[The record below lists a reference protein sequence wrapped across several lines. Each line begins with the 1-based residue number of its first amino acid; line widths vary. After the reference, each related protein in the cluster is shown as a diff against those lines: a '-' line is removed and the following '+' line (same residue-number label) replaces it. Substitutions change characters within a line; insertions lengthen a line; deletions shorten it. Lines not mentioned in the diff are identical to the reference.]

1 MKESNLISQLQER
14 GLIAQVTD
22 AAALDAIL
30 AQKSVTLYCGF
41 DPTADSLH
49 LGHLVP
55 LLALKRFQMAG
66 HRPLALVGGATGMIG
81 DPSFKATERS
91 LNTPDV
97 VAGWVDKIRKQVS
110 PFLDFDCG
118 ANSAAMVNNNDWFA
132 GMDVLS
138 FLRDIGKHFSVN
150 AMINK
155 ESVKQR
161 LNRDEVGISFTEFA
175 YSLLQSYDFAVLNKS
190 HDCQLQLGG
199 SDQWGNITAGVDLTR
214 RMNQQ
219 QVFGIT
225 MPLITKSDGTKFGKS
240 EGNAIW
246 LDPSKCSPYK
256 FYQFW
261 LTTSD
266 DDVYRFMKY
275 FTFMTLAEIDAI
287 EAADRASGAAPSA
300 QRILADH
307 ATELVH
313 GKAALEAAKRISQN
327 LFAEDQS
334 ALTEEDFQQLA
345 LDGVHHLELG
355 YTETSLADAL
365 VASELASSKT
375 QARSFIESDAVSIN
389 GQKVSDVAY
398 HMGAINHRFG
408 SYTLLRRGKKNHCL
422 IVWK

>member
-22 AAALDAIL
+22 AEALDALL
-30 AQKSVTLYCGF
+30 AQKSITLYCGF

-199 SDQWGNITAGVDLTR
+199 SDQWGNITAGIDLTR

-261 LTTSD
+261 LSTTD

-275 FTFMTLAEIDAI
+275 FTFMSLAEIDAI
-287 EAADRASGAAPSA
+287 EAADRASGSAPQA
-300 QRILADH
+300 QRILAEH

-345 LDGVHHLELG
+345 LDGVHHIELG

-365 VASELASSKT
+365 VAAELASSKT

-398 HMGAINHRFG
+398 HMGAINHCFG

>member
-1 MKESNLISQLQER
+1 MNTPNLIGQLQER

-22 AAALDAIL
+22 AAALDALL
-30 AQKSVTLYCGF
+30 AKKSVTLYCGF

-199 SDQWGNITAGVDLTR
+199 SDQWGNITAGIDLTR

-275 FTFMTLAEIDAI
+275 FTFMSLEEIDAI
-287 EAADRASGAAPSA
+287 EAADRASGSAPLA

-313 GKAALEAAKRISQN
+313 GKEALEAAKRISQN

-334 ALTEEDFQQLA
+334 ALTEGDFQQLA
-345 LDGVHHLELG
+345 LDGVHHIELE
-355 YTETSLADAL
+355 YTETSLVDAL
-365 VASELASSKT
+365 VKAELASSKS
-375 QARSFIESDAVSIN
+375 QARGFIESGAVSIN
-389 GQKVSDVAY
+389 GQKISDIAF
-398 HMGAINHRFG
+398 HMGTVNHRFNC
-408 SYTLLRRGKKNHCL
+408 YTLLGRGKKNHCL

>member
-1 MKESNLISQLQER
+1 MNTPNLIGQLQER

-22 AAALDAIL
+22 AAALDALL
-30 AQKSVTLYCGF
+30 AKKSVTLYCGF

-199 SDQWGNITAGVDLTR
+199 SDQWGNITAGIDLTR

-275 FTFMTLAEIDAI
+275 FTFMSLEEIDAI
-287 EAADRASGAAPSA
+287 EAADRASGSAPLA

-313 GKAALEAAKRISQN
+313 GKEALEAAKRISQN

-334 ALTEEDFQQLA
+334 ALTEGDFQQLA
-345 LDGVHHLELG
+345 LDGVHHIELE
-355 YTETSLADAL
+355 YTETSLVDAL
-365 VASELASSKT
+365 VKAELASSKS
-375 QARSFIESDAVSIN
+375 QARGFIESGAVSIN
-389 GQKVSDVAY
+389 GQKISDIAF
-398 HMGAINHRFG
+398 HMGTVNHRFNR
-408 SYTLLRRGKKNHCL
+408 YTLLGRGKKNHCL